1 MPQLDVLAYGS
12 EVLWLVFMFFF
23 LYFVILRLGLPKYY
37 KILRFRQD
45 KLSIISNSVARLEQ
59 EVLFINKS
67 TEGLVVQS
75 LSSLRLLN
83 DLFIR
88 SIEVNIEDQFSSSKQ
103 NVISF
108 VEFSEIDRFSI
119 VKNIVL
125 KGNKDT
131 QMFVKR
137 EVLELIK

>member
-1 MPQLDVLAYGS
+1 M
-12 EVLWLVFMFFF
+12 
-23 LYFVILRLGLPKYY
+23 RLGLPKYY